1 MKRISTWLL
10 VFIFIAGVA
19 RAQDAATQQQIDR
32 LNGVIQELQETV
44 AKQGKEIDDLTK
56 QINDLTDKVS
66 TPAAN
71 NSASA
76 DDLKALAAKVQEID
90 QKRQDDRELILKEI
104 EKLGKVSGGGGTTSS
119 GHHPVSS
126 TKVNPTDGTP
136 DATPTGPQ
144 KGYDYIV
151 KDGDYLSTIAKA
163 FRDKGVKVTT
173 AQILAANPGLDAN
186 KLYVGKKVFIPDP
199 NAK

>member
-1 MKRISTWLL
+1 M
-10 VFIFIAGVA
+10 A
-19 RAQDAATQQQIDR
+19 RAQDAAAQQQIDR

-56 QINDLTDKVS
+56 QINDLTEKMSV
-66 TPAAN
+66 PAAN

-104 EKLGKVSGGGGTTSS
+104 EKLGKISGGGGTTS
-119 GHHPVSS
+119 GHHPAS
-126 TKVNPTDGTP
+126 TTKINAPDTTP
-136 DATPTGPQ
+136 DTTPTGPQ

-186 KLYVGKKVFIPDP
+186 KLYVGKKIFIPDP

>member
-10 VFIFIAGVA
+10 VFIFIAGMA
-19 RAQDAATQQQIDR
+19 RAQDAAAQQQIDR
-32 LNGVIQELQETV
+32 LNGVIQELQETL

-56 QINDLTDKVS
+56 QINDLTEKVS

-76 DDLKALAAKVQEID
+76 DDLKTLAAKVQEID

-104 EKLGKVSGGGGTTSS
+104 EKLGKISSGGGMSSS
-119 GHHPVSS
+119 GRHSS
-126 TKVNPTDGTP
+126 TTKINPPDGTG
-136 DATPTGPQ
+136 DATPPTGPQ

-173 AQILAANPGLDAN
+173 AQILAANPGLDPT

-199 NAK
+199 HAK